1 MRKIVIVFLISI
13 FFGCSTQK
21 NKTLN
26 KSYHSVVSTY
36 NILFNGNEYLNK
48 GLENFNSSYKENYW
62 DILPIEPIESTD
74 KIITVDG
81 LENQDFLKAE
91 EKAAKAIQKHSMF
104 INEIQ
109 YNSKISEA
117 YFLLG
122 KARYFD
128 QRYLPAIDAFNQIY
142 KLNKEDDFWAKGIIW
157 KSKSHIR
164 LNQESVAVDLINEL
178 LEEEDLDSEI
188 VSNANGVLA
197 MAFLNSE
204 ENDKAVKPLKN
215 AIKTTKQKSR
225 QARYL
230 YVLGQLYESKKRV
243 DSAKINF
250 TKVVNFKRRIPRDLY
265 VNAKTKKLQFSKNI
279 DLKKEFLKMIE
290 NEENK
295 PYLDKIYYS
304 YSQALLNSDS
314 LQLAKKYL
322 KSSVRENS
330 TDKDL
335 KSKVYIN
342 LFELNFN
349 TSEYLLAG
357 KYLDSALNVIDKKS
371 REFWTLDRQKKGIE
385 KVVNIEANL
394 LLWDSLL
401 KISNYDKE
409 KLNKVLNDVLD
420 SRTLTNT
427 GTRELQPPTTK
438 NSSQTFIKTNF
449 YFYNPQ
455 IVSLGKQS
463 FITLW
468 GNRNRDTY
476 WRSIQSTSAKSEGK
490 NIKNPKMEI
499 LEKSVDY
506 TEIYKEIPFT
516 KFEKDSILKLIELSK
531 LELAE
536 SYIVKYGNHKLG
548 QSILKNF
555 FESNSRSNLLVNAKY
570 LLYKS
575 YKIQNDRKYIDIKE
589 DILMNDS
596 LSRFAKILSKDPKFI
611 LDQKTSI
618 VLLDSLKILFK
629 NQKFEE
635 VINSAKE
642 SIGFV
647 ENEDILIDLEILLAN
662 SLGRLEGVN
671 KYNEVLKE
679 ISKKYPTSAKSKQL
693 IKISNKINRKWKEPN
708 KLTKSDDFKIVFV
721 LSKMD
726 FSDNQIKESLRLIEK
741 TIDVKKRVSYDV
753 YDYDRALIVIHDYTN
768 RDDAEND
775 IFKIKQELEGFQL
788 KNNFVSLSSQ
798 YKNMLIYKT
807 LELE

>member
-91 EKAAKAIQKHSMF
+91 EKAAKAIQKHSML

-142 KLNKEDDFWAKGIIW
+142 KLNKEDNFWAKGIIW

-349 TSEYLLAG
+349 ASEYLLAG

-427 GTRELQPPTTK
+427 GTQELQSPTTK

-476 WRSIQSTSAKSEGK
+476 WRSIQSSSAKSKVK
-490 NIKNPKMEI
+490 NIKNSKMGI

-618 VLLDSLKILFK
+618 VLLDSLKTLFK

-775 IFKIKQELEGFQL
+775 IFKLKQELEGFQL

>member
-1 MRKIVIVFLISI
+1 MRKIVIVFLISV

-36 NILFNGNEYLNK
+36 NVLFNGNEYLNK
-48 GLENFNSSYKENYW
+48 GLENFNSSYEENYW

-91 EKAAKAIQKHSMF
+91 EKAAKAIQKHSML

-164 LNQESVAVDLINEL
+164 LNQESVALDLIDEL
-178 LEEEDLDSEI
+178 LEKEDLDSEI

-197 MAFLNSE
+197 MAFLNLE

-349 TSEYLLAG
+349 ASEYLLAG

-427 GTRELQPPTTK
+427 GTLELQPPKTK
-438 NSSQTFIKTNF
+438 NSDQTFIKTNF

-476 WRSIQSTSAKSEGK
+476 WRSIQSNSAKSEGK
-490 NIKNPKMEI
+490 NIKTPKMEI

-516 KFEKDSILKLIELSK
+516 KFEKDSIHKLIELSK

-548 QSILKNF
+548 QSIIKNF
-555 FESNSRSNLLVNAKY
+555 FESNSRSNLLTNAKY

-575 YKIQNDRKYIDIKE
+575 YKIQNDRKYVDIKE

-618 VLLDSLKILFK
+618 VLLDSLKILFQ

-635 VINSAKE
+635 VINSAKQ

-721 LSKMD
+721 LSKMH

-741 TIDVKKRVSYDV
+741 IIDVKKRVSYDV

>member
-1 MRKIVIVFLISI
+1 MRKIVVVFLISV

-36 NILFNGNEYLNK
+36 NVLFNGNEYLNK
-48 GLENFNSSYKENYW
+48 GLENFNSSYEENYW

-91 EKAAKAIQKHSMF
+91 EKAAKAIQKHSML

-178 LEEEDLDSEI
+178 LEKEDLDSEI

-197 MAFLNSE
+197 MAFLNLE

-230 YVLGQLYESKKRV
+230 YVLGQLYESKKFV

-349 TSEYLLAG
+349 ASEYLLAG

-427 GTRELQPPTTK
+427 GTLELQPTKTK
-438 NSSQTFIKTNF
+438 NSDQTFIKTNF

-468 GNRNRDTY
+468 GNRNRDSY

-642 SIGFV
+642 SVGFV

>member
-1 MRKIVIVFLISI
+1 LRKIVIVFLISV

-36 NILFNGNEYLNK
+36 NVLFNGNEYLNK
-48 GLENFNSSYKENYW
+48 GLENFNSSYEENYW

-91 EKAAKAIQKHSMF
+91 EKAAKAIQKHSML

-197 MAFLNSE
+197 MAFLNLE

-230 YVLGQLYESKKRV
+230 YVLGQLYESKKFV

-250 TKVVNFKRRIPRDLY
+250 TKVVNFKRRVPRDLY

-349 TSEYLLAG
+349 ASEYLLAG

-476 WRSIQSTSAKSEGK
+476 WRSIQSNSAKSEGK
-490 NIKNPKMEI
+490 NIKTPKMEI

-516 KFEKDSILKLIELSK
+516 KFEKDSIHKLIELSK

-548 QSILKNF
+548 QSIIKNF
-555 FESNSRSNLLVNAKY
+555 FESNSRSNLLTNAKY

-575 YKIQNDRKYIDIKE
+575 YKIQNDRKYVDIKE

-618 VLLDSLKILFK
+618 VLLDSLKILFQ

-662 SLGRLEGVN
+662 SFGRLEGVN

-741 TIDVKKRVSYDV
+741 IIDVKKRVSYDV

-775 IFKIKQELEGFQL
+775 IFKLKQELEGFQL

>member
-1 MRKIVIVFLISI
+1 MRKIVIVFLISV

-26 KSYHSVVSTY
+26 KSYHSIVSTY
-36 NILFNGNEYLNK
+36 NVLFNGNEYLNK
-48 GLENFNSSYKENYW
+48 GLENFNSSYEENYW

-74 KIITVDG
+74 KIITFDG

-91 EKAAKAIQKHSMF
+91 EKAAKAIQKHSML

-164 LNQESVAVDLINEL
+164 LNQESVAVDLIKEL
-178 LEEEDLDSEI
+178 LEKEDLDLEI
-188 VSNANGVLA
+188 VSSANGVLA
-197 MAFLNSE
+197 MAFLNLK

-215 AIKTTKQKSR
+215 AIITTKQKSR

-230 YVLGQLYESKKRV
+230 YILGQLYESKKLV
-243 DSAKINF
+243 DSSKINF

-265 VNAKTKKLQFSKNI
+265 VNAKTKKLQFSKDI
-279 DLKKEFLKMIE
+279 DLKKDFLKMIE

-304 YSQALLNSDS
+304 FSQALLNLDS
-314 LQLAKKYL
+314 LELAKKYL

-330 TDKDL
+330 IDKNL

-349 TSEYLLAG
+349 ASEYLLAG

-371 REFWTLDRQKKGIE
+371 KEFWTLDRQKKGIE
-385 KVVNIEANL
+385 KVVNIESNL

-420 SRTLTNT
+420 SRILTNT

-438 NSSQTFIKTNF
+438 NSDQPFIKTNF

-476 WRSIQSTSAKSEGK
+476 WRSTQSSSAISEGK

-499 LEKSVDY
+499 FEKSVDY
-506 TEIYKEIPFT
+506 TEIYKEIPFS

-531 LELAE
+531 IELAE

-548 QSILKNF
+548 QSIIKNF
-555 FESNSRSNLLVNAKY
+555 FESNSGSNLLTNAKY

-575 YKIQNDRKYIDIKE
+575 YKIQNDRKYKDIKE

-618 VLLDSLKILFK
+618 VLLDSLKTLFQ

-635 VINSAKE
+635 VINSTKE

-662 SLGRLEGVN
+662 SLGRLEGVK

-679 ISKKYPTSAKSKQL
+679 IAKKYPTSAKSKQL
-693 IKISNKINRKWKEPN
+693 IKISNKINRNWKEPS
-708 KLTKSDDFKIVFV
+708 KLTKPDNFKIIFVF
-721 LSKMD
+721 SKMD
-726 FSDNQIKESLRLIEK
+726 FSDNQIKESLRRIKK

>member
-1 MRKIVIVFLISI
+1 MRKIVIVFLISV

-36 NILFNGNEYLNK
+36 NVLFNGNEYLNK
-48 GLENFNSSYKENYW
+48 GLENFNSSYEENYW

-91 EKAAKAIQKHSMF
+91 EKAAKAIQKHSML

-349 TSEYLLAG
+349 ASKYLLAG
-357 KYLDSALNVIDKKS
+357 KYLDSALNVINKKS

-618 VLLDSLKILFK
+618 VLLDSLKILFQ

>member
-1 MRKIVIVFLISI
+1 MRKIVIVFLISV

-36 NILFNGNEYLNK
+36 NVLFNGNEYLNK
-48 GLENFNSSYKENYW
+48 GLENFNSSYEENYW

-91 EKAAKAIQKHSMF
+91 EKAAKAIQKHSML

-197 MAFLNSE
+197 MAFLNLE

-230 YVLGQLYESKKRV
+230 YVLGQLYESKKFV

-349 TSEYLLAG
+349 ASEYLLAG

-548 QSILKNF
+548 QSIIKNF
-555 FESNSRSNLLVNAKY
+555 FESNSRSNLLTNAKY

-618 VLLDSLKILFK
+618 VLLDSLKILFQ

>member
-1 MRKIVIVFLISI
+1 
-13 FFGCSTQK
+13 
-21 NKTLN
+21 
-26 KSYHSVVSTY
+26 
-36 NILFNGNEYLNK
+36 
-48 GLENFNSSYKENYW
+48 
-62 DILPIEPIESTD
+62 
-74 KIITVDG
+74 
-81 LENQDFLKAE
+81 
-91 EKAAKAIQKHSMF
+91 
-104 INEIQ
+104 
-109 YNSKISEA
+109 
-117 YFLLG
+117 
-122 KARYFD
+122 
-128 QRYLPAIDAFNQIY
+128 
-142 KLNKEDDFWAKGIIW
+142 
-157 KSKSHIR
+157 
-164 LNQESVAVDLINEL
+164 
-178 LEEEDLDSEI
+178 
-188 VSNANGVLA
+188 
-197 MAFLNSE
+197 
-204 ENDKAVKPLKN
+204 
-215 AIKTTKQKSR
+215 
-225 QARYL
+225 
-230 YVLGQLYESKKRV
+230 
-243 DSAKINF
+243 
-250 TKVVNFKRRIPRDLY
+250 
-265 VNAKTKKLQFSKNI
+265 
-279 DLKKEFLKMIE
+279 
-290 NEENK
+290 
-295 PYLDKIYYS
+295 
-304 YSQALLNSDS
+304 
-314 LQLAKKYL
+314 
-322 KSSVRENS
+322 
-330 TDKDL
+330 
-335 KSKVYIN
+335 
-342 LFELNFN
+342 
-349 TSEYLLAG
+349 
-357 KYLDSALNVIDKKS
+357 
-371 REFWTLDRQKKGIE
+371 
-385 KVVNIEANL
+385 
-394 LLWDSLL
+394 
-401 KISNYDKE
+401 
-409 KLNKVLNDVLD
+409 
-420 SRTLTNT
+420 
-427 GTRELQPPTTK
+427 
-438 NSSQTFIKTNF
+438 
-449 YFYNPQ
+449 
-455 IVSLGKQS
+455 
-463 FITLW
+463 
-468 GNRNRDTY
+468 
-476 WRSIQSTSAKSEGK
+476 
-490 NIKNPKMEI
+490 MEI

-548 QSILKNF
+548 QSIIKNF
-555 FESNSRSNLLVNAKY
+555 FESNSRSNLLTNAKY

-618 VLLDSLKILFK
+618 VLLDSLKILFQ

-662 SLGRLEGVN
+662 SLGRLEGIN

-693 IKISNKINRKWKEPN
+693 IKISNKINRKWNEPN

>member
-1 MRKIVIVFLISI
+1 MRKFVIVFLVSL

-26 KSYHSVVSTY
+26 KNYHSVVSTY
-36 NILFNGNEYLNK
+36 NVLFNGNEYLNK
-48 GLENFNSSYKENYW
+48 GLENFNSRYKENYW

-91 EKAAKAIQKHSMF
+91 EKAAKAIQKHSML

-142 KLNKEDDFWAKGIIW
+142 KLNKEDDLWAKGIIW

-178 LEEEDLDSEI
+178 LEKEDLDSEI

-197 MAFLNSE
+197 MAFLNLE
-204 ENDKAVKPLKN
+204 EKDKAVKPLKN

-230 YVLGQLYESKKRV
+230 YVLGQLYEDKKLV

-265 VNAKTKKLQFSKNI
+265 VNAKTKKLQFSKNT
-279 DLKKEFLKMIE
+279 DLKKDFLKMIE

-304 YSQALLNSDS
+304 FSQALLNSDS
-314 LQLAKKYL
+314 LKLAKKYL

-349 TSEYLLAG
+349 ASEYLLAG

-427 GTRELQPPTTK
+427 GTRELQSPTTK
-438 NSSQTFIKTNF
+438 NSDQTFIKTNF

-476 WRSIQSTSAKSEGK
+476 WRSIQSSSAKSEGK

-548 QSILKNF
+548 QSIIKNF
-555 FESNSRSNLLVNAKY
+555 FESNSGSNLLTNAKY

-575 YKIQNDRKYIDIKE
+575 YKIQNDRKYNDIKE

-618 VLLDSLKILFK
+618 LLLDSLKTLFQ

-642 SIGFV
+642 SLVFV

-662 SLGRLEGVN
+662 SLGRLEGIN

-679 ISKKYPTSAKSKQL
+679 IAKKYPTSAKSKHL

-708 KLTKSDDFKIVFV
+708 KSTKSDDFKIVFV

>member
-1 MRKIVIVFLISI
+1 MRKIVIVFLISV

-36 NILFNGNEYLNK
+36 NVLFNGNEYLNK
-48 GLENFNSSYKENYW
+48 GLENFNSSYEENYW

-91 EKAAKAIQKHSMF
+91 EKAAKAIQKHSML

-178 LEEEDLDSEI
+178 LEKEDLDSEI

-197 MAFLNSE
+197 MAFLNLE

-230 YVLGQLYESKKRV
+230 YVLGQLYESKKLV

-349 TSEYLLAG
+349 ASEYLLAG

-427 GTRELQPPTTK
+427 GTLELQPPKTK
-438 NSSQTFIKTNF
+438 NSDQTFIKTNF

-476 WRSIQSTSAKSEGK
+476 WRSIQSSSAKSEGK

-548 QSILKNF
+548 QSIIKNF
-555 FESNSRSNLLVNAKY
+555 FESNSRSNLLTNAKY

-618 VLLDSLKILFK
+618 VLLDSLKILFQ

-679 ISKKYPTSAKSKQL
+679 ISKKYPTSAKSKHL

-708 KLTKSDDFKIVFV
+708 KSKKPDDFKIVFV

>member
-1 MRKIVIVFLISI
+1 LRKIVIVFLISV

-26 KSYHSVVSTY
+26 KSYRSVVSTY
-36 NILFNGNEYLNK
+36 NVLFNGNEYLNK
-48 GLENFNSSYKENYW
+48 GLENFNSSYEENYW

-91 EKAAKAIQKHSMF
+91 EKAAKAIQKHSML
-104 INEIQ
+104 INETQ

-157 KSKSHIR
+157 KSKSYIR

-178 LEEEDLDSEI
+178 LEKEDLDSEI
-188 VSNANGVLA
+188 VSNANRVLA
-197 MAFLNSE
+197 MAFLNLE

-230 YVLGQLYESKKRV
+230 YVLGQLYESKKFV

-279 DLKKEFLKMIE
+279 DLKKEFLKMTE

-349 TSEYLLAG
+349 ASEYLLAG

-775 IFKIKQELEGFQL
+775 TFKIKQELEGFQL
-788 KNNFVSLSSQ
+788 KNNFVSLSSS
-798 YKNMLIYKT
+798 IKT
-807 LELE
+807 C

>member
-1 MRKIVIVFLISI
+1 MRKIVIVFLISV

-36 NILFNGNEYLNK
+36 NVLFNGNEYLNK

-91 EKAAKAIQKHSMF
+91 EKAAKAIQKHSML

-164 LNQESVAVDLINEL
+164 LNQESVAVALINEL
-178 LEEEDLDSEI
+178 LEKEDLDSEI

-197 MAFLNSE
+197 MAFLNLE

-230 YVLGQLYESKKRV
+230 YVLGQLYESKKFV

-349 TSEYLLAG
+349 ASEYLLAG

-427 GTRELQPPTTK
+427 GTLELQPTKTK
-438 NSSQTFIKTNF
+438 NSDQTFIKTNF

-468 GNRNRDTY
+468 GNRIRDTY
-476 WRSIQSTSAKSEGK
+476 WRSIQSSSAKSEGK

-548 QSILKNF
+548 QSIIKNF
-555 FESNSRSNLLVNAKY
+555 FESNSGSNLLTNAKY

-575 YKIQNDRKYIDIKE
+575 YKIQNDRKYNDIKE
-589 DILMNDS
+589 DILQNDS

-618 VLLDSLKILFK
+618 VLLDSLKILFQ

>member
-1 MRKIVIVFLISI
+1 M
-13 FFGCSTQK
+13 
-21 NKTLN
+21 
-26 KSYHSVVSTY
+26 
-36 NILFNGNEYLNK
+36 NK

-142 KLNKEDDFWAKGIIW
+142 KLNKEDNFWAKGIIW

-178 LEEEDLDSEI
+178 LEEEDLDLEI
-188 VSNANGVLA
+188 VSNSNSVLA
-197 MAFLNSE
+197 MAFLSSE

-349 TSEYLLAG
+349 ASEYLLAG
-357 KYLDSALNVIDKKS
+357 KYLDSALNVINKKS

-642 SIGFV
+642 SVGFV

-679 ISKKYPTSAKSKQL
+679 ISKKYPTSAKSKNL

>member
-1 MRKIVIVFLISI
+1 MRKIVIVFLISV

-36 NILFNGNEYLNK
+36 NVLFNGNEYLNK
-48 GLENFNSSYKENYW
+48 GLENFNSSYEENYW

-91 EKAAKAIQKHSMF
+91 EKAAKAIQKHSML

-188 VSNANGVLA
+188 VSNANSVLA

-349 TSEYLLAG
+349 ASEYLLAG

-427 GTRELQPPTTK
+427 GTRDLQPPTTK

-476 WRSIQSTSAKSEGK
+476 WRSIQSNSAKSEGK

-548 QSILKNF
+548 QSIIKNF
-555 FESNSRSNLLVNAKY
+555 FESNSRSNLLTNAKY

-575 YKIQNDRKYIDIKE
+575 YKIQNDRKYVDIKE

-618 VLLDSLKILFK
+618 VLLDSLKILFQ

-662 SLGRLEGVN
+662 SLGRLEGVH
-671 KYNEVLKE
+671 KYNEILKE

-708 KLTKSDDFKIVFV
+708 KSKKPDDFKIVFV

-741 TIDVKKRVSYDV
+741 IIDVKKRVSYDV

-775 IFKIKQELEGFQL
+775 IFKLKQELEGFQL

>member
-1 MRKIVIVFLISI
+1 MRKIVIVFLISV

-36 NILFNGNEYLNK
+36 NVLFNGNEYLNK
-48 GLENFNSSYKENYW
+48 GLENFNSSYEENYW

-91 EKAAKAIQKHSMF
+91 EKAAKAIQKHSML

-230 YVLGQLYESKKRV
+230 YVLGQLYESKKFV

-250 TKVVNFKRRIPRDLY
+250 TKVVNFKRRVPRDLY

-349 TSEYLLAG
+349 ASEYLLAG

-548 QSILKNF
+548 QSIIKNF
-555 FESNSRSNLLVNAKY
+555 FESNSRSNLLTNAKY

-575 YKIQNDRKYIDIKE
+575 YKIQNDRKYVDIKE

-618 VLLDSLKILFK
+618 VLLDSLKILFQ

-662 SLGRLEGVN
+662 SLGRLEGVH
-671 KYNEVLKE
+671 KYNEILKE
-679 ISKKYPTSAKSKQL
+679 ISKKYPTSAKSKHL

-708 KLTKSDDFKIVFV
+708 KFKKPDDFKIVFV

-741 TIDVKKRVSYDV
+741 IIDVKKRVSYDV

-775 IFKIKQELEGFQL
+775 IFKLKQELEGFQL

>member
-1 MRKIVIVFLISI
+1 MRKIVIVFLISV

-26 KSYHSVVSTY
+26 KNYHSVVSTY
-36 NILFNGNEYLNK
+36 NVLFNGNEYLNK
-48 GLENFNSSYKENYW
+48 GLENFNSSYEENYW

-91 EKAAKAIQKHSMF
+91 EKAAKAIQKHSML

-349 TSEYLLAG
+349 ASEYLLAG

-536 SYIVKYGNHKLG
+536 SYIVKYGNYKLG

-555 FESNSRSNLLVNAKY
+555 FEPNSRSNLLVNAKY

-642 SIGFV
+642 SVGFV

>member
-1 MRKIVIVFLISI
+1 LRKIVIVFLISV

-36 NILFNGNEYLNK
+36 NVLFNGNEYLNK

-91 EKAAKAIQKHSMF
+91 EKAAKAIQKHSML

-178 LEEEDLDSEI
+178 LEEELDSEI

-230 YVLGQLYESKKRV
+230 YVLGQLYESKKFV

-250 TKVVNFKRRIPRDLY
+250 TKIVNFKRRVPRDLY

-349 TSEYLLAG
+349 ASEYLLAG

-516 KFEKDSILKLIELSK
+516 KFEKDSIHKLIELSK

-548 QSILKNF
+548 QSIIKNF
-555 FESNSRSNLLVNAKY
+555 FESNSRSNLLTNAKY

-575 YKIQNDRKYIDIKE
+575 YKIQNDRKYVDIKE

-618 VLLDSLKILFK
+618 VLLDSLKILFQ

-775 IFKIKQELEGFQL
+775 IFKLKQELEGFQL

>member
-1 MRKIVIVFLISI
+1 MRKIVIVFLISV

-21 NKTLN
+21 NKTFN

-36 NILFNGNEYLNK
+36 NVLFNGNEYLNK

-91 EKAAKAIQKHSMF
+91 EKAAKAIQKHSML

-178 LEEEDLDSEI
+178 LEKEDLDSEI

-197 MAFLNSE
+197 MAFLNLE
-204 ENDKAVKPLKN
+204 ENDKAVNPLKN

-230 YVLGQLYESKKRV
+230 YVLGQLYESKKFV

-314 LQLAKKYL
+314 LELAKKYL

-349 TSEYLLAG
+349 ASEYLLAG

-427 GTRELQPPTTK
+427 GTRELQPPTTI
-438 NSSQTFIKTNF
+438 NSDQTFIKTNF

-468 GNRNRDTY
+468 GNRNRDSY
-476 WRSIQSTSAKSEGK
+476 WRSIQSSSTKSEGK

-548 QSILKNF
+548 QSIIKNF
-555 FESNSRSNLLVNAKY
+555 FEFNSGSDLLTNAKY

-575 YKIQNDRKYIDIKE
+575 YKIQNDRKYNDIKE
-589 DILMNDS
+589 EILLNDS

-611 LDQKTSI
+611 LDQKTST
-618 VLLDSLKILFK
+618 VLLDSLNTLFQ
-629 NQKFEE
+629 NQKFED

-642 SIGFV
+642 NIDFV
-647 ENEDILIDLEILLAN
+647 ENEDVLIDLEILLAN
-662 SLGRLEGVN
+662 SLGRLEGIN
-671 KYNEVLKE
+671 KYNEALKE
-679 ISKKYPTSAKSKQL
+679 ISKKYLTSPKSKNL
-693 IKISNKINRKWKEPN
+693 IKISNNINRRWKEPN
-708 KLTKSDDFKIVFV
+708 KSIKPDDFKIVFV

-726 FSDNQIKESLRLIEK
+726 FSDNQMKESLRLIEK
-741 TIDVKKRVSYDV
+741 TIDVKKRVSFDV
-753 YDYDRALIVIHDYTN
+753 YDYDRVLIVIHDYTN

>member
-1 MRKIVIVFLISI
+1 MRKIVIVFLISV

-36 NILFNGNEYLNK
+36 NVLFNGNEYLNK
-48 GLENFNSSYKENYW
+48 GLENFNSSYEENYW

-91 EKAAKAIQKHSMF
+91 EKAAKAIQKHSML

-178 LEEEDLDSEI
+178 LEKEDLDSEI

-197 MAFLNSE
+197 MAFLNLE

-230 YVLGQLYESKKRV
+230 YVLGQLYESKKFV

-349 TSEYLLAG
+349 ASEYLLAG

-476 WRSIQSTSAKSEGK
+476 WRSIQSSSAKSEGK

-555 FESNSRSNLLVNAKY
+555 FESNSRSKLLVNAKY

-575 YKIQNDRKYIDIKE
+575 YKIQNDRKYVDIKE

-618 VLLDSLKILFK
+618 VLLDSLKILFQ

>member
-1 MRKIVIVFLISI
+1 LRKIVIVFLISV

-36 NILFNGNEYLNK
+36 NVLFNGNEYLNK
-48 GLENFNSSYKENYW
+48 GLENFNSSYEENYW

-91 EKAAKAIQKHSMF
+91 EKAAKAIQKHSML

-178 LEEEDLDSEI
+178 LEKEDLDSEI

-197 MAFLNSE
+197 MAFLNLE

-230 YVLGQLYESKKRV
+230 YVLGQLYESKKFV

-349 TSEYLLAG
+349 ASEYLLAG

-438 NSSQTFIKTNF
+438 NSDQTFIKTNF

-476 WRSIQSTSAKSEGK
+476 WRSIQSSSAKSEGK

-548 QSILKNF
+548 QSIIKNF
-555 FESNSRSNLLVNAKY
+555 FESNSGSNLLTNAKY

-575 YKIQNDRKYIDIKE
+575 YKIQNDRKYNDIKE

-618 VLLDSLKILFK
+618 VLLDSLKTLFQ

-741 TIDVKKRVSYDV
+741 IIDVKKRVSYDV

>member
-1 MRKIVIVFLISI
+1 MRKIVIVFLISV

-26 KSYHSVVSTY
+26 KNYHSVVSTY
-36 NILFNGNEYLNK
+36 NVLFNGNEYLNK

-62 DILPIEPIESTD
+62 DILPIEPIEFTD

-91 EKAAKAIQKHSMF
+91 EKAAKAIQKHSML

-142 KLNKEDDFWAKGIIW
+142 KLNKEDDFWANGIIW

-178 LEEEDLDSEI
+178 LEKEDLDSEI

-197 MAFLNSE
+197 MAFLNLE

-230 YVLGQLYESKKRV
+230 YVLGQLYEGKKFV

-279 DLKKEFLKMIE
+279 DLKKDFLKMIE

-304 YSQALLNSDS
+304 FSQALLNSDS

-349 TSEYLLAG
+349 ASEYLLAG

-438 NSSQTFIKTNF
+438 NSDQTFIKTNF

-476 WRSIQSTSAKSEGK
+476 WRSTQSSLAKSEGK
-490 NIKNPKMEI
+490 NIENPKMEI

-548 QSILKNF
+548 QSIIKNF
-555 FESNSRSNLLVNAKY
+555 FESNSGSNLLTNAKY

-575 YKIQNDRKYIDIKE
+575 YKIQNDRKFNDIKE
-589 DILMNDS
+589 DILLNDS

-618 VLLDSLKILFK
+618 ILLDSLKTLFQ
-629 NQKFEE
+629 NQRFEE

>member
-230 YVLGQLYESKKRV
+230 YVLGQLYEGKKFV

-265 VNAKTKKLQFSKNI
+265 INAKTKKLQFSKNI
-279 DLKKEFLKMIE
+279 DLKKDFLKMIE

-304 YSQALLNSDS
+304 FSQALLNSDS

-349 TSEYLLAG
+349 ASEYLLAG

-427 GTRELQPPTTK
+427 GTQDLQPLTTK

-516 KFEKDSILKLIELSK
+516 KFEKDSLLKLIELSK

-618 VLLDSLKILFK
+618 VLLDSLKTLFK

>member
-1 MRKIVIVFLISI
+1 LRKIVIVFLISI

-36 NILFNGNEYLNK
+36 NVLFNGNEYLNK
-48 GLENFNSSYKENYW
+48 GLENFNSSYEENYW

-91 EKAAKAIQKHSMF
+91 EKAAKAIQKHSML

-142 KLNKEDDFWAKGIIW
+142 KLNKEDDFWAKAIIW

-178 LEEEDLDSEI
+178 LEKEDLDSEI

-197 MAFLNSE
+197 MAFLNLE

-230 YVLGQLYESKKRV
+230 YVLGQLYESKKFV

-349 TSEYLLAG
+349 SSKYLLAG
-357 KYLDSALNVIDKKS
+357 KYLDSVLNVIDKKS
-371 REFWTLDRQKKGIE
+371 REFWILDRQKKGIE

-476 WRSIQSTSAKSEGK
+476 WRSIQSNSAKSEGK
-490 NIKNPKMEI
+490 NIKTPKMEI

-516 KFEKDSILKLIELSK
+516 KFEKDSIHKLIELSK

-548 QSILKNF
+548 QSIIKNF
-555 FESNSRSNLLVNAKY
+555 FESNSRSNLLTNAKY

-575 YKIQNDRKYIDIKE
+575 YKIQNDRKYVDIKE

-618 VLLDSLKILFK
+618 VLLDSLKILFQ

-662 SLGRLEGVN
+662 SFGRLEGVN

-741 TIDVKKRVSYDV
+741 IIDVKKRVSYDV

-775 IFKIKQELEGFQL
+775 IFKLKQELEGFQL

>member
-265 VNAKTKKLQFSKNI
+265 VNAKTKKLQFSNTI
-279 DLKKEFLKMIE
+279 DLKKEFLKMTE

-349 TSEYLLAG
+349 ASEYLLAG

-427 GTRELQPPTTK
+427 GTQDLQPLTTK

-476 WRSIQSTSAKSEGK
+476 WRSTQSSLAKSEGK
-490 NIKNPKMEI
+490 NIENPKMEI

-618 VLLDSLKILFK
+618 VLLDSLKTLFK

>member
-1 MRKIVIVFLISI
+1 LRKIVIVFLISV

-36 NILFNGNEYLNK
+36 NVLFNGNEYLNK
-48 GLENFNSSYKENYW
+48 GLENFNSSYEENYW

-91 EKAAKAIQKHSMF
+91 EKAAKAIQKHSML

-197 MAFLNSE
+197 MAFLNLE

-230 YVLGQLYESKKRV
+230 YVLGQLYESKKFV

-250 TKVVNFKRRIPRDLY
+250 TKVVNFKRRVPRDLY

-349 TSEYLLAG
+349 ASEYLLAG

-548 QSILKNF
+548 QSIIKNF

>member
-1 MRKIVIVFLISI
+1 MRKIVIVFLISV

-36 NILFNGNEYLNK
+36 NVLFNGNEYLNK
-48 GLENFNSSYKENYW
+48 GLENFNSSYEENYW

-91 EKAAKAIQKHSMF
+91 EKAAKAIQKHSML

-109 YNSKISEA
+109 HNSKISEA

-188 VSNANGVLA
+188 VSNANSVLA

-230 YVLGQLYESKKRV
+230 YVLGQLYESKKFV

-349 TSEYLLAG
+349 ASEYLLAG

-427 GTRELQPPTTK
+427 GTRDLQPPTTK

-476 WRSIQSTSAKSEGK
+476 WRSIQSNSAKSEGK
-490 NIKNPKMEI
+490 NIKTPKMEI

-516 KFEKDSILKLIELSK
+516 KFEKDSIHKLIELSK

-618 VLLDSLKILFK
+618 VLLDSLKILFQ

-741 TIDVKKRVSYDV
+741 IIDVKKRVSYDV

>member
-1 MRKIVIVFLISI
+1 MRKIVIVFLISV

-26 KSYHSVVSTY
+26 KNYHSVVSTY
-36 NILFNGNEYLNK
+36 NVLFNGNEYLNK
-48 GLENFNSSYKENYW
+48 GLENFNSSYEENYW

-74 KIITVDG
+74 KIITIDG

-91 EKAAKAIQKHSMF
+91 EKAAKAIQKHSML

-178 LEEEDLDSEI
+178 LEKEDLDSEI

-197 MAFLNSE
+197 MAFLNLE

-295 PYLDKIYYS
+295 PYLDKIYYC

-349 TSEYLLAG
+349 ASEYLLAG

-618 VLLDSLKILFK
+618 VLLDSLKILFQ

>member
-1 MRKIVIVFLISI
+1 MRKIVIVFLISV

-36 NILFNGNEYLNK
+36 NVLFNGNEYLNK

-91 EKAAKAIQKHSMF
+91 EKAAKAIQKHSML

-197 MAFLNSE
+197 MAFLNLE

-230 YVLGQLYESKKRV
+230 YVLGQLYESKKFV

-349 TSEYLLAG
+349 ASEYLLAG

-476 WRSIQSTSAKSEGK
+476 WRSIQSNSAKSEDK
-490 NIKNPKMEI
+490 NIKTPKMEI

-516 KFEKDSILKLIELSK
+516 KFEKDSIHKLIELSK

-548 QSILKNF
+548 QSIIKNF
-555 FESNSRSNLLVNAKY
+555 FESNSRSNLLTNAKY

-575 YKIQNDRKYIDIKE
+575 YKIQNDRKYVDIKE

-618 VLLDSLKILFK
+618 VLLDSLKILFQ

-662 SLGRLEGVN
+662 SFGRLEGVN

-741 TIDVKKRVSYDV
+741 IIDVKKRVSYDV

-775 IFKIKQELEGFQL
+775 IFKLKQELEGFQL

>member
-1 MRKIVIVFLISI
+1 LRKIVIVFLISV

-26 KSYHSVVSTY
+26 KNYHSVVSTY
-36 NILFNGNEYLNK
+36 NVLFNGKEYLNK

-62 DILPIEPIESTD
+62 YILPIEPIESTD

-91 EKAAKAIQKHSMF
+91 EKAAKAIQKHSML

-142 KLNKEDDFWAKGIIW
+142 KLNKEDDFWARGIIW

-178 LEEEDLDSEI
+178 LEKEDLDSEI

-197 MAFLNSE
+197 MAFLNLE
-204 ENDKAVKPLKN
+204 ENDKAVKPLKK
-215 AIKTTKQKSR
+215 AIKTTKHKSR

-230 YVLGQLYESKKRV
+230 YVLGQLYEGKRLV

-250 TKVVNFKRRIPRDLY
+250 TKVVNFKRKIPRDLY

-279 DLKKEFLKMIE
+279 DLKKDFLKMIE

-304 YSQALLNSDS
+304 FSQALLNSDS
-314 LQLAKKYL
+314 LELAKKYL

-349 TSEYLLAG
+349 SSEYLLAG
-357 KYLDSALNVIDKKS
+357 KYLDSALNVINKKS
-371 REFWTLDRQKKGIE
+371 REFWILDRQKKGIE

-420 SRTLTNT
+420 SRALTNT

-438 NSSQTFIKTNF
+438 NSDQTFIKTNF

-476 WRSIQSTSAKSEGK
+476 WRSTQSSSAKSEGK

-499 LEKSVDY
+499 LEKSVDF

-516 KFEKDSILKLIELSK
+516 KFEKDSIHKLIELSK

-548 QSILKNF
+548 QSILKIF
-555 FESNSRSNLLVNAKY
+555 FESNSGSNLLTNAKY

-575 YKIQNDRKYIDIKE
+575 YKIQNDRKYKDIKE
-589 DILMNDS
+589 DILLNDS

-618 VLLDSLKILFK
+618 LLLDSLKTLFQ

-635 VINSAKE
+635 VINSAKQ

-679 ISKKYPTSAKSKQL
+679 ISKKYPTSAKSKHL

-708 KLTKSDDFKIVFV
+708 TSRKPDDFKIVFV

-726 FSDNQIKESLRLIEK
+726 FSDNQIKESFRLIEK
-741 TIDVKKRVSYDV
+741 IIDVKKRVSYDV

-775 IFKIKQELEGFQL
+775 IFKLKQELEGFQL

>member
-1 MRKIVIVFLISI
+1 MRKIVVVFLISV

-36 NILFNGNEYLNK
+36 NVLFNGNEYLNK

-91 EKAAKAIQKHSMF
+91 EKAAKAIQKHSML

-142 KLNKEDDFWAKGIIW
+142 KLNKEDDFLAKGIIW

-230 YVLGQLYESKKRV
+230 YVLGQLYESKKLV

-250 TKVVNFKRRIPRDLY
+250 TKVINFKRRIPRDLY

-349 TSEYLLAG
+349 ASEYLLAG

-427 GTRELQPPTTK
+427 GTLELQPPKTK
-438 NSSQTFIKTNF
+438 NSDQTFIKTNF

-476 WRSIQSTSAKSEGK
+476 WRSIQSSSAKLEGK

-548 QSILKNF
+548 QSIIKNF
-555 FESNSRSNLLVNAKY
+555 FESNSRSNLLTNAKY

-575 YKIQNDRKYIDIKE
+575 YKIQNDRKYVDIKE

-618 VLLDSLKILFK
+618 VLLDSLKILFQ

>member
-1 MRKIVIVFLISI
+1 MRKIVIVFLISV

-36 NILFNGNEYLNK
+36 NVLFNGNEYLNK
-48 GLENFNSSYKENYW
+48 GLENFNSSYEENYW

-91 EKAAKAIQKHSMF
+91 EKAAKAIQKHSML

-178 LEEEDLDSEI
+178 LEKEDLDSEI

-197 MAFLNSE
+197 MAFLNLE

-230 YVLGQLYESKKRV
+230 YVLGQLYESKKFV

-250 TKVVNFKRRIPRDLY
+250 TKIVNFKRRVPRDLY

-349 TSEYLLAG
+349 ASEYLLAG

-476 WRSIQSTSAKSEGK
+476 WRSIQSSSAKSEGK

-555 FESNSRSNLLVNAKY
+555 FESNSRSNLLTNAKY

-575 YKIQNDRKYIDIKE
+575 YKIQNDRKYVDIKE

-618 VLLDSLKILFK
+618 VLLDSLKILFQ

-741 TIDVKKRVSYDV
+741 IIDVKKRVSYDV

-775 IFKIKQELEGFQL
+775 IFKLKQELEGFQL

>member
-1 MRKIVIVFLISI
+1 MRKIVIVFLISV

-36 NILFNGNEYLNK
+36 NVLFNGNEYLNK
-48 GLENFNSSYKENYW
+48 GLENFNSSYEENYW

-91 EKAAKAIQKHSMF
+91 EKAAKAIQKHSML

-178 LEEEDLDSEI
+178 LEKEDLDSEI

-197 MAFLNSE
+197 MAFLNLE

-230 YVLGQLYESKKRV
+230 YVLGQLYESKKFV

-250 TKVVNFKRRIPRDLY
+250 TKVENFKRRIPRDLY

-349 TSEYLLAG
+349 ASEYLLAG
-357 KYLDSALNVIDKKS
+357 KYLDSTLNVIDKKS

-420 SRTLTNT
+420 SRTLINT
-427 GTRELQPPTTK
+427 GTRELQPPITK

-476 WRSIQSTSAKSEGK
+476 WRSIQSNSAKSEGK
-490 NIKNPKMEI
+490 NIKTPKMEI

-548 QSILKNF
+548 QSIIKNF

-618 VLLDSLKILFK
+618 VLLDSLKILFQ

>member
-1 MRKIVIVFLISI
+1 MRKIVIVFLISV

-36 NILFNGNEYLNK
+36 NVLFNGNEYLNK
-48 GLENFNSSYKENYW
+48 GLENFNSSYEENYW

-91 EKAAKAIQKHSMF
+91 EKAAKAIQKHSML

-178 LEEEDLDSEI
+178 LEKEDLDSEI

-197 MAFLNSE
+197 MAFLNLE

-230 YVLGQLYESKKRV
+230 YVLGQLYESKKFV

-349 TSEYLLAG
+349 ASEYLLAG

-548 QSILKNF
+548 QSIIKNF
-555 FESNSRSNLLVNAKY
+555 FESNSRSNLLTNAKY

-618 VLLDSLKILFK
+618 VLLDSLKILFQ

>member
-1 MRKIVIVFLISI
+1 MRKIVIVFLISV

-36 NILFNGNEYLNK
+36 NVLFNGNEYLNK
-48 GLENFNSSYKENYW
+48 GLENFNSSYEENYW

-91 EKAAKAIQKHSMF
+91 EKAAKAIQKHSML

-178 LEEEDLDSEI
+178 LEKEDLDSEI

-197 MAFLNSE
+197 MAFLNLE

-230 YVLGQLYESKKRV
+230 YVLGQLYESKKFV

-349 TSEYLLAG
+349 ASEYLLAG

-420 SRTLTNT
+420 SRTLINT
-427 GTRELQPPTTK
+427 GTRELQPPITK

-476 WRSIQSTSAKSEGK
+476 WRSIQSNSAKSEGK
-490 NIKNPKMEI
+490 NIKTPKMEI

-548 QSILKNF
+548 QSIIKNF

-618 VLLDSLKILFK
+618 VLLDSLKILFQ

-741 TIDVKKRVSYDV
+741 IIDVKKRVSYDV

>member
-1 MRKIVIVFLISI
+1 MRKIVIVFLISV

-36 NILFNGNEYLNK
+36 NVLFNGNEYLNK
-48 GLENFNSSYKENYW
+48 GLENFNSSYEENYW

-91 EKAAKAIQKHSMF
+91 EKAAKAIQKHSML

-188 VSNANGVLA
+188 VSNANSVLA

-230 YVLGQLYESKKRV
+230 YVLGQLYESKKFV

-349 TSEYLLAG
+349 ASEYLLAG

-420 SRTLTNT
+420 SRTLINT
-427 GTRELQPPTTK
+427 GTRELQPPITK

-468 GNRNRDTY
+468 GNRNRDSY
-476 WRSIQSTSAKSEGK
+476 WRSIQSSSAKSEGK

-516 KFEKDSILKLIELSK
+516 KLEKDSILKLIELSK

-618 VLLDSLKILFK
+618 VLLDSLKTLFK

-721 LSKMD
+721 LSKMH
-726 FSDNQIKESLRLIEK
+726 FSDNQIKESFRLIEK
-741 TIDVKKRVSYDV
+741 IIDVKKRVSYDV

-775 IFKIKQELEGFQL
+775 IFKLKQELEGFQL

>member
-1 MRKIVIVFLISI
+1 MRKIVIVFLISV

-36 NILFNGNEYLNK
+36 NVLFNGNEYLNK
-48 GLENFNSSYKENYW
+48 GLENFNSSYEENYW

-91 EKAAKAIQKHSMF
+91 EKAAKAIQKHSML

-178 LEEEDLDSEI
+178 LEKEDLDSEI

-197 MAFLNSE
+197 MAFLNLE

-230 YVLGQLYESKKRV
+230 YVLGQLYESKKFV

-250 TKVVNFKRRIPRDLY
+250 TKVVNFKRRVPRDLY

-349 TSEYLLAG
+349 ASEYLLAG

-476 WRSIQSTSAKSEGK
+476 WRSIQSNSAKSEGK
-490 NIKNPKMEI
+490 NIKTPKMEI

-548 QSILKNF
+548 QSIIKNF
-555 FESNSRSNLLVNAKY
+555 FESNSRSNLLTNAKY

-575 YKIQNDRKYIDIKE
+575 YKIQNDRKYVDIKE

-618 VLLDSLKILFK
+618 VLLDSLKILFQ

-741 TIDVKKRVSYDV
+741 IIDVKKRVSYDV

-775 IFKIKQELEGFQL
+775 IFKLKQELEGFQL